1 MLQRRVLTDHASIG
15 KFECIMMHM
24 RLVFVDLPE
33 DRRLVADRFR
43 SPTEESGRRTNRL
56 LGKGNFGPRP
66 YTDCNGGIFRRGE
79 SARTETKVAGGELVG
94 DLRDEVD
101 LDGNP
106 EGKIMDKEQ
115 DEYVRMIGDMLCA
128 NVTLLST
135 EYPEATINELLA
147 SALIHILAA
156 EITQC
161 DDPQEGL
168 AKTCQLLTEAV
179 YQKIGQSE
187 PH

>member
-1 MLQRRVLTDHASIG
+1 
-15 KFECIMMHM
+15 
-24 RLVFVDLPE
+24 
-33 DRRLVADRFR
+33 
-43 SPTEESGRRTNRL
+43 
-56 LGKGNFGPRP
+56 
-66 YTDCNGGIFRRGE
+66 
-79 SARTETKVAGGELVG
+79 
-94 DLRDEVD
+94 VD

-106 EGKIMDKEQ
+106 EEKIMDKEQ
-115 DEYVRMIGDMLCA
+115 YVRMIGDTLCA

-168 AKTCQLLTEAV
+168 ARTCQLLTEAV
-179 YQKIGQSE
+179 YQKLDQSE